1 MLFINHN
8 VVIDNMSYDCAI
20 SVQEATLNTLV
31 AIEVGCWFFVGEV
44 IGKGHLVGYQIPGAV
59 DFEVHM

>member
-1 MLFINHN
+1 MSK
-8 VVIDNMSYDCAI
+8 VVSCVLIVYGCC
-20 SVQEATLNTLV
+20 VQEATLNTLV

-44 IGKGHLVGYQIPGAV
+44 IGKGNLVGYQVPGAV